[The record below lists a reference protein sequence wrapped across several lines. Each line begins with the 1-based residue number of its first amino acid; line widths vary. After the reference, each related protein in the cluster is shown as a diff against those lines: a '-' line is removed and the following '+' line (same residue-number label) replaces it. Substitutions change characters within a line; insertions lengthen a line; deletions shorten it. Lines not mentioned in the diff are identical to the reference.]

1 MVSDWKAKR
10 KGRGR
15 QLNLNYLPPHRAQA
29 ITYYSQGRNQDRLA
43 ECYYIAEDYS
53 GLEKM
58 AEALPENH
66 RLLPEI
72 AKMFASVGMC
82 AQALFSFV
90 KCNRIRDAI
99 DVCVHLHQW
108 NMAIDLAKQHNVRE
122 IDSLLAKYATH
133 LLEKNNLVHAI
144 ELYRKAGRYLEA
156 AKLMYKLAK
165 EASAKRSQPL
175 KVKKMF
181 VLTGLL
187 IEQYHEHNKLQA
199 KAKNKTKKDVSSIS
213 ILPEIWQKVM
223 FYS

>member
-1 MVSDWKAKR
+1 
-10 KGRGR
+10 
-15 QLNLNYLPPHRAQA
+15 
-29 ITYYSQGRNQDRLA
+29 
-43 ECYYIAEDYS
+43 
-53 GLEKM
+53 M

-72 AKMFASVGMC
+72 AAMFSSVGMC
-82 AQALFSFV
+82 AQALFAFV
-90 KCNRIRDAI
+90 KCNRVREAI
-99 DVCVHLHQW
+99 DMCVHLHQW

-165 EASAKRSQPL
+165 EAASKRSQPL

-181 VLTGLL
+181 VLTGML

-199 KAKNKTKKDVSSIS
+199 KAKNKSKKDVSFKSNFPAFS
-213 ILPEIWQKVM
+213 RCFLFAYKGVTLSVLILKKQ
-223 FYS
+223 